1 MAANSILK
9 LKVDNTEYD
18 ANIKK
23 AAEGIQHLAKRMH
36 DAQGDFEGLDKASLD
51 FIKDLQY
58 MTTASKTASGQY
70 RELENAYKNL
80 AATYEG
86 LSAFEKEGDAGKALA
101 EQLEILKK
109 RTLDMKANMDA
120 ASQSLQTNAT
130 AGQEDSSALS
140 MLAEKFT
147 INIDAIKLFNIGLQA
162 AEGALSVAKDAFFSS
177 ETNVDEWG
185 RTVESAKGIY
195 EGFLQSINTGDISG
209 FLNNINQII
218 AAAREAYNALDELGT
233 RQTILNPERAKLQAR
248 STELKATIRR
258 EGADSAAGKAA
269 AAELKALEK
278 PLTEAWKT
286 ESKLNRDAFTALVK
300 ERLAEGGINLNQRS
314 FEQFMNTFS
323 SDAAFQNLRRNA
335 RGSVTTEMT
344 GNAYNPNAAM
354 TRRTVDT
361 RNTEQKLLDLFTD
374 EWRQANSGYLTAAYN
389 AQGSAASTMLG
400 DARYLKGGKGGSGSG
415 KGSPKQEIQY
425 ADDSIMAQ
433 EKLVQKLTQDWK
445 TASAAVKDD
454 YKKQL
459 DEAQAT
465 LNKMLGK
472 VPEPVVPG
480 SLKAYQEQ
488 LKESQSDLIVMRE
501 ELLRLK
507 EVGAE
512 PMEIAVKEDEI
523 QDAIDNISTIE
534 KKIDELNGKSANI
547 SINIGEEA
555 GSFDIGE
562 SMMEK
567 LRDEIAASA
576 ENADMSTITEFIK
589 QGIENGVDSADMTSI
604 GQKLIQRMTNGD
616 DIDPSDMEDFLATM
630 KEKLQGIID
639 EEEWPKIEIAVKTG
653 DLTAI
658 REFIKRVQV
667 ASKTAEDGWKHAAS
681 AISTLGSALNQIED
695 PMAKVVGTIA
705 MAVAQVAEAAGKAIN
720 AKDTTSSGWAWIGA
734 AAAITATMVSTI
746 ATIHSATKFADGGIV
761 PGSTMS
767 GDQIPALLNSQE
779 VVLNHAQVGNLAAQL
794 EGGSSQGGQPN
805 VRIEGEDLWIIL
817 NNYTQRSGYGEIVTS
832 K

>member
-1 MAANSILK
+1 MANSILK
-9 LKVDNTEYD
+9 LKVESEEYD
-18 ANIKK
+18 AKLKK
-23 AAEGIQHLAKRMH
+23 AAEGIRHLAEVAHKGGGELTGLEKAEL
-36 DAQGDFEGLDKASLD
+36 DYIKALGDMETKSR
-51 FIKDLQY
+51 
-58 MTTASKTASGQY
+58 TAAGST
-70 RELENAYKNL
+70 RELENAFKELTVIYNNL
-80 AATYEG
+80 NDVEKADEG
-86 LSAFEKEGDAGKALA
+86 GKALA
-101 EQLEILKK
+101 ASLEKLKQRTIDAKSQL
-109 RTLDMKANMDA
+109 DA
-120 ASQSLQTNAT
+120 ATKSLQSNES
-130 AGQEDSSALS
+130 AGQSNSSALEQ
-140 MLAEKFT
+140 LASKFT
-147 INIDAIKLFNIGLQA
+147 INIDALKLFNIGLQA
-162 AEGALSVAKDAFFSS
+162 LDAALGVAKDAFFSS

-195 EGFLQSINTGDISG
+195 EGFLQSINTGDING
-209 FLNNINQII
+209 FLNNINQIT

-300 ERLAEGGINLNQRS
+300 ERLAEGGINLNQKS
-314 FEQFMNTFS
+314 FNAFMKTFS
-323 SDAAFQNLRRNA
+323 DDKAFQQLRQNA
-335 RGSVTTEMT
+335 KGSLTTGT
-344 GNAYNPNAAM
+344 YGNAGITA
-354 TRRTVDT
+354 TKITDT
-361 RNTEQKLLDLFTD
+361 RNTEQKLMDLFTD

-415 KGSPKQEIQY
+415 NGSPKQEIQF
-425 ADDSIMAQ
+425 AEDSIMAQ

-459 DEAQAT
+459 DEAQTT

-488 LKESQSDLIVMRE
+488 LKESQSDLQAMRE
-501 ELLRLK
+501 DLLRLK

-547 SINIGEEA
+547 SINIGDEA

-589 QGIENGVDSADMTSI
+589 QGIENGVDSADMTYI

-658 REFIKRVQV
+658 QEFTKRVQV

-767 GDQIPALLNSQE
+767 GDQIPALLNAQE

-794 EGGSSQGGQPN
+794 EGGSSQGGRPN
-805 VRIEGEDLWIIL
+805 VRIEGEDLWITL
-817 NNYTQRSGYGEIVTS
+817 NNFTQRSGYGEIVTS

>member
-1 MAANSILK
+1 MANSILK
-9 LKVDNTEYD
+9 LKVESEEYD
-18 ANIKK
+18 AKLKK
-23 AAEGIQHLAKRMH
+23 AAEGIRHLAEVAHKGGGELTGLEKAEL
-36 DAQGDFEGLDKASLD
+36 DYIKALGDMETKSR
-51 FIKDLQY
+51 
-58 MTTASKTASGQY
+58 TAAGST
-70 RELENAYKNL
+70 RELENAFKELTVIYNNL
-80 AATYEG
+80 NDVEKADEG
-86 LSAFEKEGDAGKALA
+86 GKALA
-101 EQLEILKK
+101 ASLEKLKQRTIDAKSQL
-109 RTLDMKANMDA
+109 DA
-120 ASQSLQTNAT
+120 ATKSLQSNES
-130 AGQEDSSALS
+130 AGQSNSSALEQ
-140 MLAEKFT
+140 LASKFT
-147 INIDAIKLFNIGLQA
+147 VNIDALKLFNIGLQA
-162 AEGALSVAKDAFFSS
+162 LDAALGVAKDAFFSS

-209 FLNNINQII
+209 FLNNINQIT

-300 ERLAEGGINLNQRS
+300 ERLAEGGINLNQKS
-314 FEQFMNTFS
+314 FNAFMKTFS
-323 SDAAFQNLRRNA
+323 DDKAFQQLRQNA
-335 RGSVTTEMT
+335 KGSLTTGT
-344 GNAYNPNAAM
+344 YGNAGITA
-354 TRRTVDT
+354 TKITDT
-361 RNTEQKLLDLFTD
+361 RNTEQKLMDLFTD

-415 KGSPKQEIQY
+415 NGSPKQEIQF
-425 ADDSIMAQ
+425 AEDSIMAQ

-459 DEAQAT
+459 DEAQTT

-488 LKESQSDLIVMRE
+488 LKESQSDLQAMRE
-501 ELLRLK
+501 DLLRLK

-547 SINIGEEA
+547 SINIGDEA

-658 REFIKRVQV
+658 QEFTKRVQV

-767 GDQIPALLNSQE
+767 GDQIPALLNAQE

-794 EGGSSQGGQPN
+794 EGGSSQGGHTN
-805 VRIEGEDLWIIL
+805 VRIEGEDLWITL

>member
-1 MAANSILK
+1 MVNSILK
-9 LKVDNTEYD
+9 LKVESEEYD
-18 ANIKK
+18 AKLKK
-23 AAEGIQHLAKRMH
+23 AAEGIRHLAEVAHKGGGELTGLEKAEL
-36 DAQGDFEGLDKASLD
+36 DYIKALGDMETKSR
-51 FIKDLQY
+51 
-58 MTTASKTASGQY
+58 TAAGST
-70 RELENAYKNL
+70 RELENAFKELTVIYNNL
-80 AATYEG
+80 NDVEKADEG
-86 LSAFEKEGDAGKALA
+86 GKALA
-101 EQLEILKK
+101 ASLEKLKQRTIDAKSQL
-109 RTLDMKANMDA
+109 DA
-120 ASQSLQTNAT
+120 ATKSLQSNES
-130 AGQEDSSALS
+130 AGQSNSSALEQ
-140 MLAEKFT
+140 LASKFT
-147 INIDAIKLFNIGLQA
+147 VNIDALKLFNIGLQA
-162 AEGALSVAKDAFFSS
+162 LDAALGVAKDAFFSS

-195 EGFLQSINTGDISG
+195 EGFLQSINTGDING
-209 FLNNINQII
+209 FLNNINQIT

-300 ERLAEGGINLNQRS
+300 ERLAEGGINLNQKS
-314 FEQFMNTFS
+314 FNAFMKTFS
-323 SDAAFQNLRRNA
+323 DDKAFQQLRQNA
-335 RGSVTTEMT
+335 KGSLTTGT
-344 GNAYNPNAAM
+344 YGNAGITA
-354 TRRTVDT
+354 TKITDT
-361 RNTEQKLLDLFTD
+361 RNTEQKLMDLFTD

-415 KGSPKQEIQY
+415 NGSPKQEIQF

-459 DEAQAT
+459 DEAQTT

-488 LKESQSDLIVMRE
+488 LKESQSDLQVMRE

-547 SINIGEEA
+547 SINIGDEA

-589 QGIENGVDSADMTSI
+589 QGIENGVDSADMTYI

-658 REFIKRVQV
+658 QEFTKRVQV

-767 GDQIPALLNSQE
+767 GDQIPALLNAQE

-794 EGGSSQGGQPN
+794 EGGSSQGGRPN
-805 VRIEGEDLWIIL
+805 VRIEGEDLWITL

>member
-1 MAANSILK
+1 MANSILK
-9 LKVDNTEYD
+9 LKVESEEYD
-18 ANIKK
+18 AKLKK
-23 AAEGIQHLAKRMH
+23 AAEGIRHLAEVAHKGGGELTGLEKAEL
-36 DAQGDFEGLDKASLD
+36 DYIKALGDMETKSR
-51 FIKDLQY
+51 
-58 MTTASKTASGQY
+58 TAAGST
-70 RELENAYKNL
+70 RELENAFKELTVIYNNL
-80 AATYEG
+80 NDVEKADEG
-86 LSAFEKEGDAGKALA
+86 GKALA
-101 EQLEILKK
+101 ASLEKLKQRTIDAKSQL
-109 RTLDMKANMDA
+109 DA
-120 ASQSLQTNAT
+120 ATKSLQSNES
-130 AGQEDSSALS
+130 AGQSNSSALEQ
-140 MLAEKFT
+140 LASKFT
-147 INIDAIKLFNIGLQA
+147 VNIDALKLFNIGLQA
-162 AEGALSVAKDAFFSS
+162 LDAALGVAKDAFFSS

-209 FLNNINQII
+209 FLNNINQIT

-300 ERLAEGGINLNQRS
+300 ERLAEGGINLNQKS
-314 FEQFMNTFS
+314 FNAFMKTFS
-323 SDAAFQNLRRNA
+323 DDKAFQQLRQNA
-335 RGSVTTEMT
+335 KGSLTTGT
-344 GNAYNPNAAM
+344 YGNAGITA
-354 TRRTVDT
+354 TKITDT
-361 RNTEQKLLDLFTD
+361 RNTEQKLMDLFTD

-415 KGSPKQEIQY
+415 NGSPKQEIQF
-425 ADDSIMAQ
+425 AEDSIMAQ

-459 DEAQAT
+459 DEAQTT

-488 LKESQSDLIVMRE
+488 LKESQSDLQAMRE
-501 ELLRLK
+501 DLLRLK

-547 SINIGEEA
+547 SINIGDEA

-589 QGIENGVDSADMTSI
+589 QGIENGVDSADMTYI

-658 REFIKRVQV
+658 QEFTKRVQV

-767 GDQIPALLNSQE
+767 GDQIPALLNAQE

-805 VRIEGEDLWIIL
+805 VRIEGEDLWITL
-817 NNYTQRSGYGEIVTS
+817 NNFTQRSGYGEIVTS

>member
-1 MAANSILK
+1 MVNSILK
-9 LKVDNTEYD
+9 LKVESEEYD
-18 ANIKK
+18 AKLKK
-23 AAEGIQHLAKRMH
+23 AAEGIRHLAEVAHKGGGELTGLEKAEL
-36 DAQGDFEGLDKASLD
+36 DYIKALGDMETKSR
-51 FIKDLQY
+51 
-58 MTTASKTASGQY
+58 TAAGST
-70 RELENAYKNL
+70 RELENAFKELTVIYNNL
-80 AATYEG
+80 NDVEKADEG
-86 LSAFEKEGDAGKALA
+86 GKALA
-101 EQLEILKK
+101 ASLEKLKQRTIDAKSQL
-109 RTLDMKANMDA
+109 DA
-120 ASQSLQTNAT
+120 ATKSLQSNES
-130 AGQEDSSALS
+130 AGQSNSSALEQ
-140 MLAEKFT
+140 LASKFT
-147 INIDAIKLFNIGLQA
+147 VNIDALKLFNIGLQA
-162 AEGALSVAKDAFFSS
+162 LDAALGVAKDAFFSS

-195 EGFLQSINTGDISG
+195 EGFLQSINTGDING
-209 FLNNINQII
+209 FLNNINQIT

-300 ERLAEGGINLNQRS
+300 ERLAEGGINLNQKS
-314 FEQFMNTFS
+314 FNAFMKTFS
-323 SDAAFQNLRRNA
+323 DDKAFQQLRQNA
-335 RGSVTTEMT
+335 KGSLTTGT
-344 GNAYNPNAAM
+344 YGNAGITA
-354 TRRTVDT
+354 TKITDT
-361 RNTEQKLLDLFTD
+361 RNTEQKLMDLFTD

-415 KGSPKQEIQY
+415 NGSPKQEIQF

-459 DEAQAT
+459 DEAQTT

-488 LKESQSDLIVMRE
+488 LKESQSDLQGMRE
-501 ELLRLK
+501 DLLRLK
-507 EVGAE
+507 EAGAE

-547 SINIGEEA
+547 SINIGDEA

-589 QGIENGVDSADMTSI
+589 QGIENGVDSADMTYI

-658 REFIKRVQV
+658 QEFTKRVQV

-767 GDQIPALLNSQE
+767 GDQIPALLNAQE

-794 EGGSSQGGQPN
+794 EGGSSQGGRPN
-805 VRIEGEDLWIIL
+805 VRIEGEDLWITL
-817 NNYTQRSGYGEIVTS
+817 NNFTQRSGYGEIVTS

>member
-1 MAANSILK
+1 MVNSILK
-9 LKVDNTEYD
+9 LKVESEEYD
-18 ANIKK
+18 AKLKK
-23 AAEGIQHLAKRMH
+23 AAEGIRHLAEVAHKGGGELTGLEKAEL
-36 DAQGDFEGLDKASLD
+36 DYIKALGDMETKSR
-51 FIKDLQY
+51 
-58 MTTASKTASGQY
+58 TAAGST
-70 RELENAYKNL
+70 RELENAFKELTVIYNNL
-80 AATYEG
+80 NDVEKADEG
-86 LSAFEKEGDAGKALA
+86 GKALA
-101 EQLEILKK
+101 ASLEKLKQRTIDAKSQLDAATKSLQSNESAGQSNSGALEQL
-109 RTLDMKANMDA
+109 
-120 ASQSLQTNAT
+120 AS
-130 AGQEDSSALS
+130 
-140 MLAEKFT
+140 KFT
-147 INIDAIKLFNIGLQA
+147 INIDALKLFNIGLQA
-162 AEGALSVAKDAFFSS
+162 LDAALGVAKDAFFSS

-209 FLNNINQII
+209 FLNNINQIT

-300 ERLAEGGINLNQRS
+300 ERLAEGGINLNQKS
-314 FEQFMNTFS
+314 FNAFMKTFS
-323 SDAAFQNLRRNA
+323 DDKAFQQLRQNA
-335 RGSVTTEMT
+335 KGSLTTGT
-344 GNAYNPNAAM
+344 YGNAGITA
-354 TRRTVDT
+354 TKITDT
-361 RNTEQKLLDLFTD
+361 RNTEQKLMDLFTD

-415 KGSPKQEIQY
+415 NGSPKQEIQF

-459 DEAQAT
+459 DEAQTT

-488 LKESQSDLIVMRE
+488 LKESQSDLQAMRE
-501 ELLRLK
+501 DLLRLK

-547 SINIGEEA
+547 SINIGDEA

-589 QGIENGVDSADMTSI
+589 QGIENGVDSADMTYI

-658 REFIKRVQV
+658 QEFTKRVQV

-767 GDQIPALLNSQE
+767 GDQIPALLNAQE

-805 VRIEGEDLWIIL
+805 VRIEGEDLWITL

>member
-1 MAANSILK
+1 MVNSILK
-9 LKVDNTEYD
+9 LKVESEEYD
-18 ANIKK
+18 AKLKK
-23 AAEGIQHLAKRMH
+23 AAEGIRHLAEVAHKGGGELTGLEKAEL
-36 DAQGDFEGLDKASLD
+36 DYIKALGDMETKSR
-51 FIKDLQY
+51 
-58 MTTASKTASGQY
+58 TAAGST
-70 RELENAYKNL
+70 RELENAFKELTVIYNNL
-80 AATYEG
+80 NDVEKADEG
-86 LSAFEKEGDAGKALA
+86 GKALA
-101 EQLEILKK
+101 ASLEKLKQRTIDAKSQL
-109 RTLDMKANMDA
+109 DA
-120 ASQSLQTNAT
+120 ATKSLQSNES
-130 AGQEDSSALS
+130 AGQSNSSALEQ
-140 MLAEKFT
+140 LASKFT
-147 INIDAIKLFNIGLQA
+147 VNIDALKLFNIGLQA
-162 AEGALSVAKDAFFSS
+162 LDAALGVAKDAFFSS

-209 FLNNINQII
+209 FLNNINQIT

-300 ERLAEGGINLNQRS
+300 ERLAEGGINLNQKS
-314 FEQFMNTFS
+314 FNAFMKTFS
-323 SDAAFQNLRRNA
+323 DDKAFQQLRQNA
-335 RGSVTTEMT
+335 KGSLTTGT
-344 GNAYNPNAAM
+344 YGNAGITA
-354 TRRTVDT
+354 TKITDT
-361 RNTEQKLLDLFTD
+361 RNTEQKLMDLFTD

-415 KGSPKQEIQY
+415 NGSPKQEIQF

-459 DEAQAT
+459 DEAQTT

-488 LKESQSDLIVMRE
+488 LKESQSDLQGMRE
-501 ELLRLK
+501 DLLRLK
-507 EVGAE
+507 EAGAE

-547 SINIGEEA
+547 SINIGDEA

-589 QGIENGVDSADMTSI
+589 QGIENGVDSADMTYI

-658 REFIKRVQV
+658 QEFTKRVQV

-767 GDQIPALLNSQE
+767 GDQIPALLNAQE

-805 VRIEGEDLWIIL
+805 VRIEGEDLWITL